1 MTKEATK
8 DLGNTGGKD
17 AKQERHEG
25 AGHATGGAVENR
37 QKQADPPK
45 DAKDAPKGPMFADTE
60 HHNDPID
67 ARTGL
72 RGRPESPSER
82 FGQLTRD
89 NVNPNIPSAPPGEGG
104 IVDPTSLGMQQG
116 GVPAKEVPVHSVNE
130 PATPANPSTKDPST
144 QEGAAPVW
152 PYVGVDPEHP
162 LNIPQSP
169 NEPPGS
175 DVTGEG
181 DGGEGEGGEEE
192 GPDVT
197 SLDPDEADAGDATD
211 ITMRVTGTGFTEDS
225 VITFNGID
233 EPTVFVSETEVT
245 TVVKPS
251 LFTVP
256 AICPVTVKNGA
267 LESDAL
273 EFEFL
278 DPEDPPAAR
287 ETKRT
292 TRAKPKPKA
301 AKKGKKGKR

>member
-37 QKQADPPK
+37 QKQARPAK

-116 GVPAKEVPVHSVNE
+116 GVAAKEVPVHSVNE
-130 PATPANPSTKDPST
+130 PATPAAPSTKDPST

-152 PYVGVDPEHP
+152 PYVGVDPAAPAQHP
-162 LNIPQSP
+162 AQPQRAP
-169 NEPPGS
+169 RLGCHRRR
-175 DVTGEG
+175 GE
-181 DGGEGEGGEEE
+181 GGEGEGGEDE
-192 GPDVT
+192 GPDRHQ
-197 SLDPDEADAGDATD
+197 PRPRRGGCRRRHGYHRCA
-211 ITMRVTGTGFTEDS
+211 
-225 VITFNGID
+225 
-233 EPTVFVSETEVT
+233 
-245 TVVKPS
+245 
-251 LFTVP
+251 
-256 AICPVTVKNGA
+256 
-267 LESDAL
+267 
-273 EFEFL
+273 
-278 DPEDPPAAR
+278 
-287 ETKRT
+287 
-292 TRAKPKPKA
+292 
-301 AKKGKKGKR
+301 